1 MGLIKQSIRSKEEQ
15 INQSEYGAHYLLI
28 YPELRV
34 LRELY
39 TQYMKTQLEDENK
52 IVLMLPHYET
62 ADNLRKILSEGFSAT
77 EKAADN
83 TYTSSIDLKKYE
95 KTELYYGMHLV
106 CVNFLDT
113 MWL

>member
-1 MGLIKQSIRSKEEQ
+1 MRLGENLILDCHVNDALEQ

-52 IVLMLPHYET
+52 IVLMLPHYELLMILERSCQKIFLL
-62 ADNLRKILSEGFSAT
+62 LRKLIML
-77 EKAADN
+77 
-83 TYTSSIDLKKYE
+83 
-95 KTELYYGMHLV
+95 LV
-106 CVNFLDT
+106 LI
-113 MWL
+113 